1 MPATKNTPSTH
12 HPRRR
17 NVTTLMVGLK
27 NGHIRKN
34 LTQSGEPQRYSW
46 GTQKKK
52 KKKKNSPAPHDIFKT
67 DDATWT
73 RMFME
78 DLGLI
83 TQRRIKT
90 RTIYLKINSCSLDF
104 MKYKDPQSAR
114 WGMMMKKKKKKKNNN
129 IKKQQQN
136 KEQEQTKTQIQS
148 ISLTLQDFAKKG
160 GNAGKQK
167 QVRR

>member
-52 KKKKNSPAPHDIFKT
+52 KKKKKIMEEVKQRRWRWLGDTLRMNKTRHPHI
-67 DDATWT
+67 AMRWT
-73 RMFME
+73 SRRKRRTRQANGLMEENVRDGDERSRQDME
-78 DLGLI
+78 DNQLARSSPKCLEK
-83 TQRRIKT
+83 TCRCPMLQPERRVWI
-90 RTIYLKINSCSLDF
+90 I
-104 MKYKDPQSAR
+104 
-114 WGMMMKKKKKKKNNN
+114 
-129 IKKQQQN
+129 
-136 KEQEQTKTQIQS
+136 
-148 ISLTLQDFAKKG
+148 ISLVMCHRSGLGALH
-160 GNAGKQK
+160 
-167 QVRR
+167 